1 MLETVHYCLMQKVDS
16 PQCSYADARLIQFL
30 QRLPS
35 TTVSH
40 SSDRFGGEGFCRQQ
54 DLAQLV
60 TLLVRQRSDVDLVF
74 ALNLK
79 RTALRTCTRINHSGA
94 SWVVGRF
101 EIRQP

>member
-1 MLETVHYCLMQKVDS
+1 MQRVDS

-40 SSDRFGGEGFCRQQ
+40 SSDSFGGEGFCRQQ

-60 TLLVRQRSDVDLVF
+60 TLPSDVDLVF